1 LTDEN
6 FASFVRDC
14 AGDAAGPAELQTLLR
29 DRYPQ
34 TVVRSRDL
42 SGETT
47 SVWYVYRDGRW
58 SPPEASAAERPND

>member
-1 LTDEN
+1 MTDED
-6 FASFVRDC
+6 FGSFVRDS
-14 AGDAAGPAELQTLLR
+14 ARSTTGPAELQAVLR